1 MGISHV
7 KNFHKTPRLKA
18 ITIKYGLPFKKAR
31 NFRVSY
37 YSIFGFIGTKPPRQ
51 T

>member
-18 ITIKYGLPFKKAR
+18 ITIKYGLPLEKAR

-37 YSIFGFIGTKPPRQ
+37 YSIFGLIETKLP